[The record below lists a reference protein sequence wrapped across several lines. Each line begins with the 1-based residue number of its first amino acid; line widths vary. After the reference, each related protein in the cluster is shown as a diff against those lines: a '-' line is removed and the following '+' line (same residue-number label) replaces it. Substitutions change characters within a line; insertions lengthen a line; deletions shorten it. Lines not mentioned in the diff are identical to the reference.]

1 LTQELRKRAVYGWK
15 LVNILNDKVNQRM
28 KTAKTDNNPDSFTYS
43 FSETGKGELLLTV
56 SGSINSG
63 NVSLF
68 LKKTKKYLHSNL
80 KSSLTVDLENISY
93 MDDYGVLALSELRD
107 MLKDKNTFQVI
118 NAGKEITNILDL
130 MDFKAIGEKTGEGQ
144 ILSPNYFVRLGEETL
159 DVFSDFKYMVSF
171 LGSAVL
177 AVLYVITHPGA
188 LRKEDTIY
196 FMQRAG
202 VDALPIV
209 GLISFLLGLI
219 IAFMS
224 SIQLRQFGADIY
236 VASLVGLAMTYELGP
251 IMTCIIVSGRSGS
264 SFASEI
270 GTMKVSEEIDALFT
284 MGFDPVRFLVTPKM
298 LASIVV
304 VPILTLFSDLFAI
317 LGGMVVGVF
326 ILNLSAH
333 AYVAQTFRS
342 LTLFYVFWGV
352 MKSFVF
358 AIIIS
363 WIGCMRGFQVKGGA
377 DSVGKATTSAVVS
390 SIFLIIVVDSLFAII
405 HIYWF

>member
-1 LTQELRKRAVYGWK
+1 MEKNK
-15 LVNILNDKVNQRM
+15 PDK
-28 KTAKTDNNPDSFTYS
+28 TTDSFTYDLTD
-43 FSETGKGELLLTV
+43 TGKGELLLNLT
-56 SGSINSG
+56 GSINSG
-63 NVSLF
+63 NVSSF
-68 LKKTKKYLHSNL
+68 LKEIKKTL
-80 KSSLTVDLENISY
+80 KRGLITSLKVDLEKISY

-107 MLKDKNTFQVI
+107 MLRDKGAFQII
-118 NAGKEITNILDL
+118 NAGEEITNIISL
-130 MDFKAIGEKTGEGQ
+130 MDFDSIGKKTGKEGKESSN
-144 ILSPNYFVRLGEETL
+144 IFVHLGEDTL
-159 DVFSDFKYMVSF
+159 NVFSDLKYMVSF
-171 LGSAVL
+171 MGAAVL
-177 AVLYVITHPGA
+177 AFIYVITHPRA
-188 LRKEDTIY
+188 LRKDDTIY

-251 IMTCIIVSGRSGS
+251 IMTCIIVAGRSGS

-284 MGFDPVRFLVTPKM
+284 MGFDPVRFLVIPKM
-298 LASIVV
+298 LASVVV
-304 VPILTLFSDLFAI
+304 VPILVLFSDLFAI

-326 ILNLSAH
+326 ILDLSPH
-333 AYVAQTFRS
+333 AYVTQTVKS
-342 LTLFYVFWGV
+342 LTVFYVFWGV
-352 MKSFVF
+352 LKSLVF
-358 AIIIS
+358 AVIIS
-363 WIGCMRGFQVKGGA
+363 WVGCLRGFQVKGGA

-390 SIFLIIVVDSLFAII
+390 SIFMIIVIDAIFAII

>member
-1 LTQELRKRAVYGWK
+1 MDTVIIPDDEI
-15 LVNILNDKVNQRM
+15 ILSM
-28 KTAKTDNNPDSFTYS
+28 KTIKPDNIPDSFNYK
-43 FSETGKGELLLTV
+43 FNETGKGGLLLSVT
-56 SGSINSG
+56 GSINSG
-63 NVSLF
+63 NVSTF
-68 LKKTKKYLHSNL
+68 LKEIKKYLHKNIP
-80 KSSLTVDLENISY
+80 SSLTVDLKNISY

-107 MLKDKNTFQVI
+107 LLRDKNAFQII
-118 NAGKEITNILDL
+118 NTGKEITNILDL
-130 MDFKAIGEKTGEGQ
+130 MDFKAIGEKTGKGRERSSN
-144 ILSPNYFVRLGEETL
+144 IFVRFGEDIL
-159 DVFSDFKYMVSF
+159 NAFSDIKYEISF

-177 AVLYVITHPGA
+177 AFLYIITHPRA

-202 VDALPIV
+202 VDALIIV

-224 SIQLRQFGADIY
+224 SIQLRQYGADIL

-251 IMTCIIVSGRSGS
+251 IMTCIIVAGRSGS

-284 MGFDPVRFLVTPKM
+284 MGFDPIRFLVIPKM
-298 LASIVV
+298 LASAVV
-304 VPILTLFSDLFAI
+304 VPILTLFSDLVAI

-326 ILNLSAH
+326 ILDISAQ
-333 AYVAQTFRS
+333 AYIAQTLKS

-358 AIIIS
+358 AIVIS
-363 WIGCMRGFQVKGGA
+363 WVGCLRGFQVRGGA
-377 DSVGKATTSAVVS
+377 DSVGKATTSAVVT
-390 SIFLIIVVDSLFAII
+390 SIFLIIVIDSLFAMI

>member
-1 LTQELRKRAVYGWK
+1 
-15 LVNILNDKVNQRM
+15 M
-28 KTAKTDNNPDSFTYS
+28 KTAKTDNTSDSFTCD
-43 FSETGKGELLLTV
+43 FADTGKGELLLNV
-56 SGSINSG
+56 SGRINSG
-63 NVSLF
+63 NVSTF
-68 LKKTKKYLHSNL
+68 LKEIKKYLHKNTPSA
-80 KSSLTVDLENISY
+80 LTVDLKNISY

-107 MLKDKNTFQVI
+107 LLRGKNAFQII

-130 MDFKAIGEKTGEGQ
+130 MDFKAIGEKTRKGQ
-144 ILSPNYFVRLGEETL
+144 ERSSNIFVRFGEDILNT
-159 DVFSDFKYMVSF
+159 FSDINYEISF

-177 AVLYVITHPGA
+177 AFLYIITHPRA

-202 VDALPIV
+202 VDALIIV

-224 SIQLRQFGADIY
+224 SIQLRQYGADIL

-251 IMTCIIVSGRSGS
+251 IMTCIIVAGRSGS

-284 MGFDPVRFLVTPKM
+284 MGFDPIRFLVIPKI
-298 LASIVV
+298 LASAVV
-304 VPILTLFSDLFAI
+304 VPILTLFSDLIAI

-326 ILNLSAH
+326 ILDISAQ
-333 AYVAQTFRS
+333 AYITQTLKS

-358 AIIIS
+358 AIVIS
-363 WIGCMRGFQVKGGA
+363 WVGCLRGFQVRGGA
-377 DSVGKATTSAVVS
+377 DAVGKATTSAVVT
-390 SIFLIIVVDSLFAII
+390 SIFLIIVIDSLFAMI

>member
-1 LTQELRKRAVYGWK
+1 MEKNK
-15 LVNILNDKVNQRM
+15 PDK
-28 KTAKTDNNPDSFTYS
+28 TTDSFTYDLTD
-43 FSETGKGELLLTV
+43 TGKGELLLNLT
-56 SGSINSG
+56 GSINSG
-63 NVSLF
+63 NVSSF
-68 LKKTKKYLHSNL
+68 LKEIKKTL
-80 KSSLTVDLENISY
+80 KRGLITSLKVDLEKISY

-107 MLKDKNTFQVI
+107 SLRDKGAFQII
-118 NAGKEITNILDL
+118 NAGEEITNIISL
-130 MDFKAIGEKTGEGQ
+130 MDFDSIGKKTGKEGKESSN
-144 ILSPNYFVRLGEETL
+144 IFVHLGEDTL
-159 DVFSDFKYMVSF
+159 NVFSDLKYMVSF
-171 LGSAVL
+171 MGAAVL
-177 AVLYVITHPGA
+177 AFIYVITHPRA
-188 LRKEDTIY
+188 LRKDDTIY

-251 IMTCIIVSGRSGS
+251 IMTCIIVAGRSGS

-284 MGFDPVRFLVTPKM
+284 MGFDPVRFLVIPKM
-298 LASIVV
+298 LASVVV
-304 VPILTLFSDLFAI
+304 VPILVLFSDLFAI

-326 ILNLSAH
+326 ILDLSPH
-333 AYVAQTFRS
+333 AYVTQTVKS
-342 LTLFYVFWGV
+342 LTVFYVFWGV
-352 MKSFVF
+352 LKSLVF
-358 AIIIS
+358 AVIIS
-363 WIGCMRGFQVKGGA
+363 WVGCLRGFQVKGGA

-390 SIFLIIVVDSLFAII
+390 SIFMIIVIDAIFAII